1 MANWKGVDAGKPAL
15 PSKQSNKKG
24 EAKVSFKC
32 EDAAPGKSGYKGVS
46 NPAGAKAS
54 ERKAIIS
61 ASNIH
66 DVKSDRKTSVGAGP
80 KG

>member
-1 MANWKGVDAGKPAL
+1 MGYKGVSAGKTQL
-15 PSKQSNKKG
+15 PSKDHKG

-32 EDAAPGKSGYKGVS
+32 NDAPDGKSGYKGIKS
-46 NPAGAKAS
+46 QDGAKPS

-61 ASNIH
+61 ASNVY
-66 DVKSDRKTSVGAGP
+66 DVKKDRKTSVGAGP